1 MIVADANLIAYLVLP
16 GEWTDQAEAVFLADP
31 IWAVPVL
38 WASEL
43 RSVMSRYVIGGS
55 LTVAQGSAAM
65 ERAEKLVDGRE
76 APVPSRDVLQLSLD
90 SGCSSYDCEYVALA
104 KLLGTPL
111 VTFDKAVLRAFPAV
125 AISPEEFLATFP
137 AITRSSASARRSG
150 PC

>member
-16 GEWTDQAEAVFLADP
+16 GEWTEQAEAVFLADP

-38 WASEL
+38 WTSEL
-43 RSVMSRYVIGGS
+43 RSVVSRYVRSGS
-55 LTVAQGSAAM
+55 LTVTQGSAAM

-104 KLLGTPL
+104 KLLGSPL
-111 VTFDKAVLRAFPAV
+111 VTLDKAVLRAFPAV
-125 AISPEEFLATFP
+125 AISPAAFLARFP
-137 AITRSSASARRSG
+137 GSSGSDG
-150 PC
+150 